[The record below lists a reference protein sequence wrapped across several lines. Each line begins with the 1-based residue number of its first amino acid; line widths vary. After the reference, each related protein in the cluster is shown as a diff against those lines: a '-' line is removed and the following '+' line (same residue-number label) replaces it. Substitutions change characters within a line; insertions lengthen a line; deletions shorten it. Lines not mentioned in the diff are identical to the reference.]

1 MKQRNTLSKIF
12 HQAATAVV
20 AGALMMGV
28 GYGIY
33 ADNVHQDLQVT
44 VQGTHESLLHKGE
57 GFGFTKTVY
66 ETDKGEFAN
75 TLSMWNGKFSR
86 SGIDE
91 TMQVGKTYN
100 ITVQGIGFPL
110 LGKYPNILSATP
122 VPPKPTR

>member
-12 HQAATAVV
+12 HQAATAFV
-20 AGALMMGV
+20 AGAIVLGA
-28 GYGIY
+28 GYGLY
-33 ADNVHQDLQVT
+33 ADNVKEDLQVT
-44 VQGTHESLLHKGE
+44 VQGTHQSLLHEDE

-75 TLSMWNGKFSR
+75 TLSPWNGKFSR
-86 SGIDE
+86 GGIDDQI
-91 TMQVGKTYN
+91 QVGKTYN